1 MEYLMVMEDSL
12 CPTEITIKDKLNL
25 VEQMGLGLIRLITRP
40 TKEILKIMCDM
51 EKAKKKD
58 KGISSADSIFMEK
71 RSQVFTNTM
80 GMYIKATSLMDYL
93 AEKGNWQQVKANIQA
108 ILKMEIN
115 MAMANLDGLMD
126 PLIEGTTI
134 KEFEK
139 VMDSTLIVKIQVYL
153 REYGKKVC

>member
-1 MEYLMVMEDSL
+1 M
-12 CPTEITIKDKLNL
+12 
-25 VEQMGLGLIRLITRP
+25 
-40 TKEILKIMCDM
+40 
-51 EKAKKKD
+51 
-58 KGISSADSIFMEK
+58 
-71 RSQVFTNTM
+71 
-80 GMYIKATSLMDYL
+80 
-93 AEKGNWQQVKANIQA
+93 KANIQA

-139 VMDSTLIVKIQVYL
+139 VMDSTLIAKIQVYL